1 MRRKCVA
8 EENRNKVFNNFQSL
22 TETSGATNTNGMWKL
37 KKQVFPKN
45 PPSLPSAKKDS
56 KGNIISSHEE
66 LKKLYIKIY
75 ENRLWHRPMATEMEE
90 LRKLKEILF
99 SKRFELA
106 SMKKSSLWT
115 EGHLD
120 KVLSKLKNNK
130 SRDLIREII
139 KPGVIGSDLRV
150 PC

>member
-1 MRRKCVA
+1 
-8 EENRNKVFNNFQSL
+8 
-22 TETSGATNTNGMWKL
+22 
-37 KKQVFPKN
+37 
-45 PPSLPSAKKDS
+45 
-56 KGNIISSHEE
+56 
-66 LKKLYIKIY
+66 
-75 ENRLWHRPMATEMEE
+75 MATEMEE